1 MQQKQSSKSGDGVIH
16 EFWALSSGKPYFYV
30 VIAKSKTK
38 RFQLNFPP
46 ELSDKLPN
54 ATVPAQI
61 FCRDKVW
68 DLVYIG
74 DQVTKKFG
82 LESWGKF
89 MSENNVTAGDACVFE
104 LIEGDTKS
112 SVVKFKVQILK
123 DMFPDE
129 LKKKAVGSSLDKP
142 INVD

>member
-1 MQQKQSSKSGDGVIH
+1 MAQFGL
-16 EFWALSSGKPYFYV
+16 FTTAL
-30 VIAKSKTK
+30 
-38 RFQLNFPP
+38 LNFPP

-54 ATVPAQI
+54 ATIPAQI

-74 DQVTKKFG
+74 DQVIKKFG

-104 LIEGDTKS
+104 LMEGGAKS

-123 DMFPDE
+123 DKFPNE
-129 LKKKAVGSSLDKP
+129 LKDKAVGSSLDKP